1 MHKSRYLLLF
11 LIVLLCRCSLSA
23 EGRGSSNPGR
33 LFSLSVGQAF
43 YGIAYESANRHDVS
57 RPEVEQAIV
66 FLNAAK
72 EVDVRAKYV
81 LADMLRLAS
90 KYPDRDYSELVRK
103 LLWDYL
109 DESAELGVV
118 RRAVQYL
125 LDRLDSREQRETL
138 VAELLRDVGKEN
150 TVLSSELATLLG
162 LLAAE
167 KPNMEAAVFH
177 FLRAYQIN
185 KYNKLAFAKLEE
197 LVPEG
202 IGQGAYLEYLRLR
215 LRENPLNLESALAFA
230 RYAEQMEL
238 YEVASGAYEYCAD
251 LFEYLQPSANMPAGI
266 YLPWALSCY
275 NTKRGH
281 QRCLQIASYIR
292 QQSGLDLVLET
303 VAGKAVAKMGEL
315 EQSRLILAAAAE
327 QADSYLEKQ
336 QGLQQEDGGQVS
348 EVQLALA
355 WFYCFGLTDANLAVY
370 WANKAY
376 AANPNSAIAA
386 AILAYSLVL
395 NAQTEWAGPLIE
407 HYDQTQIAK
416 LAEAMIQLSEQ
427 QKDTAI
433 ETLKSAIAIDPGSL
447 EAEGA
452 KEMLAEYG
460 SQYIPLA
467 DPDFLMMGLR
477 GLFKENLIPTFLSPE
492 KILSVHLNLRGSKFS
507 YGSEF
512 GGVVGI
518 TNSSPEPLVVCD
530 DGLFRGNIR
539 IDAEISGDLSKKI
552 PELVNIKS
560 QSALPIE
567 PGNSMLVPVRLIT
580 GELRQILSM
589 HPQASLDIEFTVYID
604 PVTGEDGS
612 VTNRL
617 AAIEPLKLAVKRP
630 GIQIT
635 RRYLQTRFNS
645 LAKGRQGQKIKTVK
659 LFVGLLAEQ
668 SAFGGMANRAPL
680 YKFTYADWMDEMLRS
695 SLLQCLAD
703 DNWVVRAH
711 TTVAMLSLPMDYE
724 LINAISENLNDTHW
738 PVRLIAMYSLA
749 KHQGSHF
756 RRVLGHTARY
766 DPNMLVRWMAV
777 ALGGTAPETGRTTI
791 QPKQGSPQQQPPTT
805 KSE

>member
-1 MHKSRYLLLF
+1 MLF

-23 EGRGSSNPGR
+23 EGRGSSNSGR

-66 FLNAAK
+66 FLNATK

-90 KYPDRDYSELVRK
+90 KYPDRDYSELVHE
-103 LLWDYL
+103 LFWDYL

-125 LDRLDSREQRETL
+125 LDRLDSREQREAL
-138 VAELLRDVGKEN
+138 VAGLLRDVGDEN
-150 TVLSSELATLLG
+150 AVLSSELATLLG
-162 LLAAE
+162 ILMAE
-167 KPNMEAAVFH
+167 RPDTEAATFY
-177 FLRAYQIN
+177 FLQAYYQN

-197 LVPEG
+197 LAPKVAP
-202 IGQGAYLEYLRLR
+202 GAYLEHLRLM

-230 RYAEQMEL
+230 QYAEQMEL

-251 LFEYLQPSANMPAGI
+251 LFKYLQPSANMPAEI

-281 QRCLQIASYIR
+281 QRCLQIASDIR
-292 QQSGLDLVLET
+292 QQSVLDLVLEA

-315 EQSRLILAAAAE
+315 EQSRLILAAAAA
-327 QADSYLEKQ
+327 QADSYLEER
-336 QGLQQEDGGQVS
+336 QGARQRDDDQVS
-348 EVQLALA
+348 AVQLA

-376 AANPNSAIAA
+376 AADPNSAIAA

-395 NAQTEWAGPLIE
+395 NGQSEWAGPLIE

-433 ETLKSAIAIDPGSL
+433 ETLKSAIAIEPGSL

-452 KEMLAEYG
+452 KEMLTEYG
-460 SQYIPLA
+460 SQYISPI
-467 DPDFLMMGLR
+467 DTDTLMVALR
-477 GLFKENLIPTFLSPE
+477 GVFEETLIPTFLSPE

-518 TNSSPEPLVVCD
+518 TNNSPEPLVVCD
-530 DGLFRGNIR
+530 DGLFEGNIR

-552 PELVNIKS
+552 PKLVNIKN

-612 VTNRL
+612 VTNKL
-617 AAIEPLKLAVKRP
+617 AVIEPLKLAVKRP
-630 GIQIT
+630 GIRIT

-645 LAKGRQGQKIKTVK
+645 LTKGRQGQKTKTVK
-659 LFVGLLAEQ
+659 LFVGLLQEQ
-668 SAFGGMANRAPL
+668 SAFGGMANREPL
-680 YKFTYADWMDEMLRS
+680 YKLTYADWMDEMLRS
-695 SLLQCLAD
+695 ALLQSLAD

-711 TTVAMLSLPMDYE
+711 TTAAMLSLPMDYE

-738 PVRLIAMYSLA
+738 PVRLITIYSLA
-749 KHQGSHF
+749 KNQGSHF
-756 RRVLGHTARY
+756 RRVLAHIARY
-766 DPNMLVRWMAV
+766 DPNKFVRGMAV
-777 ALGGTAPETGRTTI
+777 ALGSTAPETTK
-791 QPKQGSPQQQPPTT
+791 PK
-805 KSE
+805 K

>member
-23 EGRGSSNPGR
+23 EGRGSSNSGR

-43 YGIAYESANRHDVS
+43 YEIAYESANRHDVS

-90 KYPDRDYSELVRK
+90 KYPDRDYSELVHE
-103 LLWDYL
+103 LVWDYL
-109 DESAELGVV
+109 DESAELGVA

-125 LDRLDSREQRETL
+125 LDQLDYREQRE
-138 VAELLRDVGKEN
+138 VFINVLLGSLGNKN
-150 TVLSSELATLLG
+150 AVLSSELATLLG
-162 LLAAE
+162 ILMAE
-167 KPNMEAAVFH
+167 RPNVEAATFY
-177 FLRAYQIN
+177 FLKAYQIN

-197 LVPEG
+197 LMPEG
-202 IGQGAYLEYLRLR
+202 ISQGAYLEHLRLR

-230 RYAEQMEL
+230 QYAEQMEL

-251 LFEYLQPSANMPAGI
+251 LFKYLYPSANMPAEI

-281 QRCLQIASYIR
+281 QRCLQIASDIR
-292 QQSGLDLVLET
+292 QQSVLDLVLEA
-303 VAGKAVAKMGEL
+303 VAGKAAAKMGEL
-315 EQSRLILAAAAE
+315 EQSRLILAAAAA
-327 QADSYLEKQ
+327 QADSYLEER
-336 QGLQQEDGGQVS
+336 QGLQQEDDGQAS
-348 EVQLALA
+348 AVQLA

-376 AANPNSAIAA
+376 AADPNSAIAA

-395 NAQTEWAGPLIE
+395 NGQSEWAGPLIE

-433 ETLKSAIAIDPGSL
+433 ETLKSAIAIEPGSL

-460 SQYIPLA
+460 SQYISPV
-467 DPDFLMMGLR
+467 DTDSLMMALR
-477 GLFKENLIPTFLSPE
+477 GLFEENLIPTFLSPE

-507 YGSEF
+507 YGNEF

-518 TNSSPEPLVVCD
+518 TNNSPEPLVVCD

-552 PELVNIKS
+552 PELVNIKN
-560 QSALPIE
+560 QSTLPIE

-635 RRYLQTRFNS
+635 SRYLQTRFNS
-645 LAKGRQGQKIKTVK
+645 LAKGRQGQKTKTVE

-668 SAFGGMANRAPL
+668 QAMANREPL
-680 YKFTYADWMDEMLRS
+680 YKLTSADWMDEMLRS
-695 SLLQCLAD
+695 ALLQSLAD

-711 TTVAMLSLPMDYE
+711 TTATMLSSPMDYE

-738 PVRLIAMYSLA
+738 PVRLITMYSLA
-749 KHQGSHF
+749 KNQGSNF
-756 RRVLGHTARY
+756 RRVLDHTARY
-766 DPNMLVRWMAV
+766 DPNVLVRWMAV
-777 ALGGTAPETGRTTI
+777 ALGGKAPQIARPKI
-791 QPKQGSPQQQPPTT
+791 QPKQETPQ
-805 KSE
+805 

>member
-1 MHKSRYLLLF
+1 M
-11 LIVLLCRCSLSA
+11 
-23 EGRGSSNPGR
+23 
-33 LFSLSVGQAF
+33 
-43 YGIAYESANRHDVS
+43 
-57 RPEVEQAIV
+57 
-66 FLNAAK
+66 
-72 EVDVRAKYV
+72 
-81 LADMLRLAS
+81 ADMLRLAS
-90 KYPDRDYSELVRK
+90 KYPDRDYSELVRE
-103 LLWDYL
+103 LFWDYL

-125 LDRLDSREQRETL
+125 LNRLDSREQRESL
-138 VAELLRDVGKEN
+138 VAELLRGMGDEN
-150 TVLSSELATLLG
+150 AVLSSELATLLSI
-162 LLAAE
+162 LAAE
-167 KPNMEAAVFH
+167 KPNMEAAIFF
-177 FLRAYQIN
+177 FLKAYHQN

-197 LVPEG
+197 LIPKNIGPG
-202 IGQGAYLEYLRLR
+202 IYLEHLRLM
-215 LRENPLNLESALAFA
+215 LRVNPLNLESALAFA
-230 RYAEQMEL
+230 QYAEQMEL

-251 LFEYLQPSANMPAGI
+251 LFKYLYPSANMPAEI

-281 QRCLQIASYIR
+281 QRCLQIASDIR
-292 QQSGLDLVLET
+292 QQSVLDLVLEA

-315 EQSRLILAAAAE
+315 EQSRLILAAAAA
-327 QADSYLEKQ
+327 QADSYLEER
-336 QGLQQEDGGQVS
+336 QGARQRDDDQVS
-348 EVQLALA
+348 AVQLA

-376 AANPNSAIAA
+376 AADPNSAIAA

-395 NAQTEWAGPLIE
+395 NGQSEWAGPLIE
-407 HYDQTQIAK
+407 HHDQTQIAK
-416 LAEAMIQLSEQ
+416 LVEAMIQLSEQ

-433 ETLKSAIAIDPGSL
+433 ETLKSAIAIEPGSL

-452 KEMLAEYG
+452 KEMLTEYG
-460 SQYIPLA
+460 SQYISPI
-467 DPDFLMMGLR
+467 DTDTLMTALKGV
-477 GLFKENLIPTFLSPE
+477 FEENLIPTFLSPE
-492 KILSVHLNLRGSKFS
+492 KILSVHLNLRGSNFS

-518 TNSSPEPLVVCD
+518 TNSSSEPLVVSD

-552 PELVNIKS
+552 PKLVNIKN

-580 GELRQILSM
+580 GELRQILSI

-604 PVTGEDGS
+604 PVTGDDGS

-630 GIQIT
+630 GIRIT

-645 LAKGRQGQKIKTVK
+645 LAKGRQGQKTNTVE
-659 LFVGLLAEQ
+659 LFVGLLQEQ
-668 SAFGGMANRAPL
+668 SAFGGMANREPL
-680 YKFTYADWMDEMLRS
+680 YKLTYADWMDEMLRS
-695 SLLQCLAD
+695 ALLQCLAD

-711 TTVAMLSLPMDYE
+711 TVATMLSLPMDYE

-749 KHQGSHF
+749 KNQGSNF
-756 RRVLGHTARY
+756 RRVLAHTAEY
-766 DPNMLVRWMAV
+766 DSNKLVREMAV
-777 ALGGTAPETGRTTI
+777 ALGGSAPETT
-791 QPKQGSPQQQPPTT
+791 KPT
-805 KSE
+805 K

>member
-1 MHKSRYLLLF
+1 MHKSRYLLFF
-11 LIVLLCRCSLSA
+11 LIVLLCRCAFSA
-23 EGRGSSNPGR
+23 EGRGSSNSGR
-33 LFSLSVGQAF
+33 LFSLSVGQEF
-43 YGIAYESANRHDVS
+43 YEIAYETTNRKEVS
-57 RPEVEQAIV
+57 RSEVEQAIV
-66 FLNAAK
+66 FLIAAK
-72 EVDVRAKYV
+72 EVDIRAKYV
-81 LADMLRLAS
+81 LADMLKLAS

-103 LLWDYL
+103 LLEDYL
-109 DESAELGVV
+109 DESADLGVA

-125 LDRLDSREQRETL
+125 LDRLDSREQREIL
-138 VAELLRDVGKEN
+138 VAELLRDVGDEN
-150 TVLSSELATLLG
+150 AVLSSELATLQG
-162 LLAAE
+162 ILAAE
-167 KPNMEAAVFH
+167 RPSMETAVSY
-177 FLRAYQIN
+177 FLWAYQIN

-202 IGQGAYLEYLRLR
+202 IGPGAYLEHLRLR

-230 RYAEQMEL
+230 QYAEQMEL

-251 LFEYLQPSANMPAGI
+251 LLKYLQPSANMPAEI

-281 QRCLQIASYIR
+281 QKCLQIASDVR
-292 QQSGLDLVLET
+292 QQGVLDLVLET
-303 VAGKAVAKMGEL
+303 VAGKAVAKMGEP
-315 EQSRLILAAAAE
+315 EQSKLILATAAS

-348 EVQLALA
+348 AVQLA
-355 WFYCFGLTDANLAVY
+355 WFYCFGLTNTNLALD

-376 AANPNSAIAA
+376 AADPNSAIAA

-395 NAQTEWAGPLIE
+395 NGQSEWAKPLIDE
-407 HYDQTQIAK
+407 YGQTQIAK

-452 KEMLAEYG
+452 KEMLAEHG
-460 SQYIPLA
+460 SQYVPPIDTGSLTMA
-467 DPDFLMMGLR
+467 LR
-477 GLFKENLIPTFLSPE
+477 AMFEENLIPTFLSPE

-507 YGSEF
+507 YDSEF

-518 TNSSPEPLVVCD
+518 TNNSPEPLLICD
-530 DGLFRGNIR
+530 DCLFRGNIR

-567 PGNSMLVPVRLIT
+567 PGNSMLMTVRLIT

-630 GIQIT
+630 GIQISS
-635 RRYLQTRFNS
+635 RYLQTRFNS
-645 LAKGRQGQKIKTVK
+645 LAKGRQGQKINTVK

-668 SAFGGMANRAPL
+668 RAMANREPL
-680 YKFTYADWMDEMLRS
+680 YKLTSADWMQEMLTS
-695 SLLQCLAD
+695 ALFQSLAD
-703 DNWVVRAH
+703 DNWSVRTH
-711 TTVAMLSLPMDYE
+711 TTVAMLSLPMDYKW
-724 LINAISENLNDTHW
+724 INAISENLNDTHW

-749 KHQGSHF
+749 KNQGSNF
-756 RRVLGHTARY
+756 RKVLDHIVRY
-766 DPNMLVRWMAV
+766 DSNELVRKMAV
-777 ALGGTAPETGRTTI
+777 ALGGTATETGRITN
-791 QPKQGSPQQQPPTT
+791 QSKQGSPQQQPPTT